1 MVALS
6 STSDFSS
13 LFKRELMLK
22 LEEILGLDKGF
33 EAFLMRTSAG
43 GSEAVFVST
52 FTSSFFFS

>member
-52 FTSSFFFS
+52 FASSIIFS